1 MIIFDLVRRIDLLG
15 MKGGFV
21 MKKER
26 EKRVKATLVVAGL
39 LKNQRGE
46 ILLVERNG
54 DWTLPTGHMDVR
66 RDDNLQ
72 ETLDR
77 EMKEELKGLKS
88 LTIVE
93 ALDTFVRHSEL
104 IRNKS
109 SPLKPK
115 SIAIYSCN
123 VHGNEIEY
131 FNEGGKR
138 KKKIWIRPSQALK
151 LTNLDDLA
159 KLALD
164 RFLEKY
170 PGTVKKEKG
179 ENGNEKRKNFN
190 KRSNKISMECQ
201 AAC

>member
-1 MIIFDLVRRIDLLG
+1 
-15 MKGGFV
+15 MK
-21 MKKER
+21 R
-26 EKRVKATLVVAGL
+26 EKRVKADLVVAGL

-46 ILLVERNG
+46 ALLVERNG
-54 DWTLPTGHMDVR
+54 DWTLPTGHMDVY
-66 RDDNLQ
+66 RDANLK

-77 EMKEELKGLKS
+77 EMKEELPGLKS

-104 IRNKS
+104 TRNKS

-123 VHGNEIEY
+123 VHDNEIEY
-131 FNEGGKR
+131 FNEGGK
-138 KKKIWIRPSQALK
+138 KKRKIWIRPSQALQ

-159 KLALD
+159 ELALN

-170 PGTVKKEKG
+170 PGTIKKEEG
-179 ENGNEKRKNFN
+179 ENEDGKRNNFN
-190 KRSNKISMECQ
+190 KGSNREISTECQ

>member
-1 MIIFDLVRRIDLLG
+1 MR
-15 MKGGFV
+15 KG
-21 MKKER
+21 R
-26 EKRVKATLVVAGL
+26 EKRVKADLVVAGL

-46 ILLVERNG
+46 VLLVERNS

-66 RDDNLQ
+66 RDADLKEALN
-72 ETLDR
+72 R
-77 EMKEELKGLKS
+77 EMKEELPGLKS

-109 SPLKPK
+109 SPSLKPK

-123 VHGNEIEY
+123 VHDSEIEY
-131 FNEGGKR
+131 FNEGGKKKR
-138 KKKIWIRPSQALK
+138 KVWIRPSQALQ

-159 KLALD
+159 ELAIN

-170 PGTVKKEKG
+170 PGTIKKEEG
-179 ENGNEKRKNFN
+179 ENGNGTRNNFN
-190 KRSNKISMECQ
+190 KRSNGGISTECQ
-201 AAC
+201 AVAAC

>member
-1 MIIFDLVRRIDLLG
+1 
-15 MKGGFV
+15 MK
-21 MKKER
+21 EAR

-46 ILLVERNG
+46 TLLVERNG

-66 RDDNLQ
+66 RDADLR

-88 LTIVE
+88 LTIIE
-93 ALDTFVRHSEL
+93 ALDTFVRYSEL
-104 IRNKS
+104 VRNKGS
-109 SPLKPK
+109 SLKPK

-123 VHGNEIEY
+123 VHDNEIEY

-138 KKKIWIRPSQALK
+138 RDKIWLRPSQALK
-151 LTNLDDLA
+151 LANLDDLA
-159 KLALD
+159 KLAIS

-170 PGTVKKEKG
+170 PGTAKTAKKEEEENQNGGKCLDKG
-179 ENGNEKRKNFN
+179 SGKGIFV
-190 KRSNKISMECQ
+190 ECQ
-201 AAC
+201 TA

>member
-1 MIIFDLVRRIDLLG
+1 
-15 MKGGFV
+15 MK
-21 MKKER
+21 R
-26 EKRVKATLVVAGL
+26 EKRVRATLVVAGL

-46 ILLVERNG
+46 ALLVERNG
-54 DWTLPTGHMDVR
+54 DWTLPTGHMDVN
-66 RDDNLQ
+66 RDTNLT
-72 ETLDR
+72 EALDR
-77 EMKEELKGLKS
+77 ERKAELKGLQS

-123 VHGNEIEY
+123 VHDNEIEY

-138 KKKIWIRPSQALK
+138 KSKIWIRPSQALK

-159 KLALD
+159 KLALN

-170 PGTVKKEKG
+170 PGTIKKEGG
-179 ENGNEKRKNFN
+179 ENGNGKRKNFN
-190 KRSNKISMECQ
+190 KESNRGISTKRQ
-201 AAC
+201 ATC

>member
-1 MIIFDLVRRIDLLG
+1 MR
-15 MKGGFV
+15 K
-21 MKKER
+21 
-26 EKRVKATLVVAGL
+26 EKRIKATLVVAGL

-46 ILLVERNG
+46 VLLVERNG

-66 RDDNLQ
+66 RDASLK

-77 EMKEELKGLKS
+77 EMKEELQGLQS
-88 LTIVE
+88 LIIVE

-109 SPLKPK
+109 SPSLKPK

-123 VHGNEIEY
+123 VHDNEIEY
-131 FNEGGKR
+131 FNEGGK
-138 KKKIWIRPSQALK
+138 KKREIWIRPSQALK

-159 KLALD
+159 KLALN

-170 PGTVKKEKG
+170 PGTVKKKEG
-179 ENGNEKRKNFN
+179 ENGNGKRTNFN
-190 KRSNKISMECQ
+190 KGSNREISTECQ
-201 AAC
+201 AAY